1 MLAYLFLGISI
12 VADIFM
18 EAIEVI
24 TSQTRVINKFEDG
37 KVYQVAITVWNPTI
51 ANLSLMAL
59 GSSAPEILLSVIEAT
74 TTLGEP
80 AGPLGAS
87 TIVGS
92 AAFNLLVISAV
103 AVSAVEE
110 PKKIFD
116 MGVFFTT
123 SIFSIFAYVWLYV
136 CLEVNS
142 PQEVTVEEAQLTL
155 TFMVILLI
163 LAYTADR
170 VNACMVEKA
179 KKAGNYDSMETH
191 EKLARNQKK
200 TRLRALSKE
209 FGEQTL
215 IEIAHK
221 ISSDKSNEISKETQE
236 EIRNLFRDLMEID
249 DLHDITVGD
258 LKEILQPDAL
268 FERFAYR
275 KANGLNIQ
283 KEYLAIKGSKGQFE
297 DKSAGVTVDANERV
311 GFSCLHY
318 SVAESNGSV
327 KVKIIKK
334 TDEQF
339 SFGIRTISGSALENG
354 NFKSINQEITMGV
367 QENEKTI
374 EITIIDNNEWQPDID
389 FTVELYD
396 LEADGAPKL
405 HGDDTSTRITIIDED
420 FPGKVLF

>member
-24 TSQTRVINKFEDG
+24 TSQTRIINKFEDG

-142 PQEVTVEEAQLTL
+142 P
-155 TFMVILLI
+155 
-163 LAYTADR
+163 
-170 VNACMVEKA
+170 
-179 KKAGNYDSMETH
+179 
-191 EKLARNQKK
+191 
-200 TRLRALSKE
+200 
-209 FGEQTL
+209 
-215 IEIAHK
+215 
-221 ISSDKSNEISKETQE
+221 
-236 EIRNLFRDLMEID
+236 
-249 DLHDITVGD
+249 
-258 LKEILQPDAL
+258 
-268 FERFAYR
+268 
-275 KANGLNIQ
+275 
-283 KEYLAIKGSKGQFE
+283 
-297 DKSAGVTVDANERV
+297 
-311 GFSCLHY
+311 
-318 SVAESNGSV
+318 
-327 KVKIIKK
+327 
-334 TDEQF
+334 
-339 SFGIRTISGSALENG
+339 
-354 NFKSINQEITMGV
+354 
-367 QENEKTI
+367 
-374 EITIIDNNEWQPDID
+374 
-389 FTVELYD
+389 
-396 LEADGAPKL
+396 
-405 HGDDTSTRITIIDED
+405 
-420 FPGKVLF
+420 